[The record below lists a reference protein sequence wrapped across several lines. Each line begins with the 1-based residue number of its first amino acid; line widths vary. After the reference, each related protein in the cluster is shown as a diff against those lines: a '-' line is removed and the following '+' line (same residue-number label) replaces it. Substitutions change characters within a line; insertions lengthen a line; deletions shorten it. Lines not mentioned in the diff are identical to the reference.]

1 MGTGLLAACTQSKA
15 PRGVFSFH
23 LLSQPHTLDPRQV
36 QGAAGS
42 FLFSQLHL
50 TLYKWQNIKFQ
61 AFAQIQN
68 KPNEHRLLAE
78 GAKHCKWKHPLQLEC
93 LLQPARWSDG
103 SPITAHDY
111 VRGMQQILCLKSV
124 HAEHLLNIKGVSS
137 ILKSQA
143 NTSLYIKNKNL
154 EERKMIGM
162 GTEIGTRTDTGARA
176 RAKAKARAEA
186 RGSVNDIDLNE
197 RLGCDLKN
205 LGIYAHDP
213 LTLVFEFDRPDPEF
227 LYKTLSHAL
236 SPLKEYPIQGER
248 VHYTKAFKK
257 LNYHTAH
264 KFITSGPYKIKK
276 WIPNKRLY
284 LIKNPYYKTYTQNKN
299 YTSPNKPHK
308 KLKTQGTNVNNI
320 ANRTAEPVMVE
331 VVTAESVAAD
341 NRATGDAVTNPATT
355 GRRVVGGAAVLSP
368 LIEILFVDDDT
379 AAMNLFEA
387 GRLSLLRRVPVD
399 DLPRWKQHKNFFTVP
414 LERFDYIGFGPKMA
428 KWPQLTRAMALAL
441 DYKALQRILAAPEPL
456 GCPSFSADFMQP
468 PRCLKFNLAQAKQ
481 LLQQVPAN
489 VRQQTYTF
497 VYSKMGGRSVRTS
510 IEWFEHQWKKHLG
523 LRIILKP
530 LEQGMFLQTLKHQSP
545 DIFRKGGAL
554 HRPTCLAGLEL
565 FRTGAPENYIQLRDR
580 VFDALLDKT
589 ALIEVRG
596 APQLTQNNLKHTNT
610 TNISRRRGH
619 GAGHKHGNEQGRGD
633 LAAGV
638 SKAKLCSQAV
648 EYLLN
653 RGRTIPLGRIHYG
666 MLHSGKF
673 TGWSINSLQQLDLT
687 QLRSL

>member
-1 MGTGLLAACTQSKA
+1 MTYLTTIGIRAAFVAGVVMGTGLLAACTQSKA

-68 KPNEHRLLAE
+68 KPNKHRLLAE

-162 GTEIGTRTDTGARA
+162 GTGIGTRTDTGAGARA
-176 RAKAKARAEA
+176 RAKARAEA

-456 GCPSFSADFMQP
+456 GCPSFSADFMHP
-468 PRCLKFNLAQAKQ
+468 PRCLKFNLARAKQ

-565 FRTGAPENYIQLRDR
+565 FRTGAPENYIQLRDK
-580 VFDALLDKT
+580 VFDTWLNKIA
-589 ALIEVRG
+589 V
-596 APQLTQNNLKHTNT
+596 
-610 TNISRRRGH
+610 S
-619 GAGHKHGNEQGRGD
+619 GRHHDSASD
-633 LAAGV
+633 LP
-638 SKAKLCSQAV
+638 KLCSQAV
-648 EYLLN
+648 QHLFN
-653 RGRTIPLGRIHYG
+653 TGRVIPLGRIHYG

-687 QLRSL
+687 QLQPLQ